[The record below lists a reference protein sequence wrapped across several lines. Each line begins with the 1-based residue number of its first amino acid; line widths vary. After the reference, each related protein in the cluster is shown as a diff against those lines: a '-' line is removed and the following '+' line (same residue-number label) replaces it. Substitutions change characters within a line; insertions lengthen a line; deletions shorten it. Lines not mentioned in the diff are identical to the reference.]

1 MLLTPMR
8 YKQYVWPHNPEVY
21 EVERQRRL
29 VVHPVPFG
37 GCVVQ
42 DLGQGCRVLR
52 GRGTFAGPEA
62 YEQFRRLAAVFQEGG
77 PGPVP
82 FGGCVVQDLGQ
93 GCRVLRGRGTFAG
106 PEAYEQFR
114 RLAAVFQEGGPGL
127 LVHPIWQTERAW
139 FASLTVEE
147 EPTPDYVRY
156 RFAFWEDGA
165 AGEVTEIPAP
175 ERPQQ
180 RPEAE
185 SGGRRGGRSG
195 GRGDGDPGA
204 GTSPAAARS

>member
-21 EVERQRRL
+21 EVERQRRM
-29 VVHPVPFG
+29 VVH
-37 GCVVQ
+37 
-42 DLGQGCRVLR
+42 
-52 GRGTFAGPEA
+52 
-62 YEQFRRLAAVFQEGG
+62 
-77 PGPVP
+77 PVP

-165 AGEVTEIPAP
+165 A
-175 ERPQQ
+175 
-180 RPEAE
+180 
-185 SGGRRGGRSG
+185 
-195 GRGDGDPGA
+195 
-204 GTSPAAARS
+204 

>member
-62 YEQFRRLAAVFQEGG
+62 YEQFKK
-77 PGPVP
+77 
-82 FGGCVVQDLGQ
+82 
-93 GCRVLRGRGTFAG
+93 
-106 PEAYEQFR
+106 
-114 RLAAVFQEGGPGL
+114 L
-127 LVHPIWQTERAW
+127 LVLAENGTAGNLEHPVWGIRYCYFT
-139 FASLTVEE
+139 SLEMTQE
-147 EPTPDYVRY
+147 
-156 RFAFWEDGA
+156 
-165 AGEVTEIPAP
+165 
-175 ERPQQ
+175 
-180 RPEAE
+180 PEAE
-185 SGGRRGGRSG
+185 CVHYRFQFT
-195 GRGDGDPGA
+195 GA
-204 GTSPAAARS
+204 LENGTVPK